1 MSSGK
6 TVDSDTFQNAGNGKK
21 SGGSATIGDDRTI
34 DAVLRPASFD
44 EYVGQS
50 RIKQNLHTIIQA
62 ARKRHEPIEHIL
74 LCGQAGLGKTTLAHI
89 IASELGSQLK
99 VTSGTVIDKT
109 ADLAAILASVEPG
122 DVLFIDEVHRLNR
135 TIEEML
141 YPAMESRVLHLVIGK
156 GPAARMMTIDLPPFT
171 LIAATT
177 RVNLLSAPLRSR
189 FGATFRID
197 YYGTDDIERIIER
210 SSSLLSL
217 ALDPQATS
225 RIANASRYTPR
236 TANRLLRRVRDVAQV
251 LNAEH
256 VTDEI
261 AQQALEMFDIDE
273 LGLEDHDRRLLQT
286 LIEKFNGGPVG
297 LSSLAAAVSE
307 DKGTI
312 EDVYEP
318 FLIKMGL
325 LVRTPAGRRA
335 TERAYKHLKLV

>member
-6 TVDSDTFQNAGNGKK
+6 TVKK
-21 SGGSATIGDDRTI
+21 DVPDDRTVETI
-34 DAVLRPASFD
+34 LRPTSFD
-44 EYVGQS
+44 EYVGQD
-50 RIKQNLHTIIQA
+50 RIKKNLGTILKA
-62 ARKRHEPIEHIL
+62 AQKRNEPIEHL
-74 LCGQAGLGKTTLAHI
+74 LLFGQAGLGKTTLAHI
-89 IASELGSQLK
+89 IASEMGAQLK
-99 VTSGTVIDKT
+99 ITSGTVIDKT
-109 ADLAAILASVEPG
+109 ADLAAILSSLDEG

-135 TIEEML
+135 VIEEML

-156 GPAARMMTIDLPPFT
+156 GPAARMLTLDLPPFT

-197 YYGTDDIERIIER
+197 YYTIEDIKKIIER
-210 SSSLLSL
+210 SSTLLGL
-217 ALDPQATS
+217 HIEEGAINT
-225 RIANASRYTPR
+225 IAHASRHTPR

-251 LNAEH
+251 LSATT
-256 VTDEI
+256 VTNEI
-261 AQQALEMFDIDE
+261 ATQALDMFEIDE

-297 LSSLAAAVSE
+297 LGSLAAALSE

-312 EDVYEP
+312 EEVYEP

-335 TERAYKHLKLV
+335 TERAYKHLKIV

>member
-1 MSSGK
+1 MSRGK
-6 TVDSDTFQNAGNGKK
+6 TVEKK
-21 SGGSATIGDDRTI
+21 IGDDRTI
-34 DAVLRPASFD
+34 DSILRPASFD
-44 EYVGQS
+44 QYVGQD
-50 RIKQNLHTIIQA
+50 RIKKNLRTIISA
-62 ARKRHEPIEHIL
+62 AQKRNEPIEHL
-74 LCGQAGLGKTTLAHI
+74 LLYGQAGLGKTTLAHI

-99 VTSGTVIDKT
+99 ITSGTVIDKT
-109 ADLAAILASVEPG
+109 ADLAAILSSLEAG

-156 GPAARMMTIDLPPFT
+156 GPAARMLTLDLPPFT

-197 YYGTDDIERIIER
+197 YYDTDDIKKIIQR
-210 SSSLLSL
+210 SAELLEV
-217 ALDPQATS
+217 ALDGQA
-225 RIANASRYTPR
+225 IEMLAKASRYTPR

-251 LNAEH
+251 LDAEQVDEK
-256 VTDEI
+256 VTQEALDMFEIDEI
-261 AQQALEMFDIDE
+261 
-273 LGLEDHDRRLLQT
+273 GLEDHDRRLLQT

-297 LSSLAAAVSE
+297 LGSLAAALSE

-325 LVRTPAGRRA
+325 LVRTPSGRRA
-335 TERAYKHLKLV
+335 TERAYKHLKIV